1 MGYRV
6 SEEDASLYRETG
18 FWGKETLSALFRENV
33 KKNPEALALCDMPG
47 KEAATGLAERRLS
60 YDALH
65 RAVQGLADQLGNA
78 GLEAGDILLVQ
89 LPNIAELAATYLA
102 AWECGIIVSPVPMQW
117 RRHELEGVLEATG
130 AQALVTLTRF
140 KDESHEELARAA
152 AEKAPTRPLLLVW
165 GAAASKN
172 VQPFE
177 WREVDPLP
185 AKLGDPQRLT
195 TICWTSGTEARP
207 KGVPRH
213 HDHWRAA
220 GMAMVEACGL
230 GQGDV
235 ILCPFPLVNMAALGG
250 TFVPWLLTGGTL
262 VLHHPLDL
270 PVFLKQLVAEKVNY
284 TVAPPAVL
292 NMLLKDEK
300 LLAMLDLSNF
310 RSIGSGSAPL
320 APFMVK
326 GFQERFDLPIVNI
339 FGSNEGTCLSSGAG
353 DVPEPENRAQFFPRI
368 GGGGLDWPS
377 EISTVT
383 CTKLVDLQSGAE
395 ILEEGV
401 PGELVIKGPT
411 VFDGYWQEGSKDG
424 PAPAIDADG
433 FFHTG
438 DVFEIAG
445 ECGRFY
451 RFVERVKDI
460 IIRGGMNIS
469 PGEIDGLMAGHPD
482 IAEAAVFGV
491 PDERLGERICAALV
505 PANGKAVTLQSL
517 TDYLRGEGIA
527 AYKLPEMITEVEALP
542 RNPLGKVLRRVL
554 KETYQAKV

>member
-18 FWGKETLSALFRENV
+18 FWGNETLSALFRENV
-33 KKNPEALALCDMPG
+33 KRTPEALALCDMPG

-89 LPNIAELAATYLA
+89 LPNSAELAATYLA
-102 AWECGIIVSPVPMQW
+102 AWERGIIVSPVPMQW

-130 AQALVTLTRF
+130 AKALMTLARF
-140 KDESHEELARAA
+140 KEENHEALAHAA
-152 AEKAPTRPLLLVW
+152 AEKASARPQLFVW

-172 VQPFE
+172 ALPLE
-177 WREVDPLP
+177 WREVEPLP
-185 AKLGDPQRLT
+185 AKTGDPQRLA

-326 GFQERFDLPIVNI
+326 GFQERFGLPIVNI

-383 CTKLVDLQSGAE
+383 RTKLVDLQSGDE
-395 ILEEGV
+395 VLEEGV

-411 VFDGYWQEGSKDG
+411 VFDGYWREGSEDG
-424 PAPAIDADG
+424 PARAIDAEG

-445 ECGRFY
+445 DSGRFY
-451 RFVERVKDI
+451 RFVERAKDI

-517 TDYLRGEGIA
+517 TDYLRAEGIA

-554 KETYQAKV
+554 KETYLAKV